1 MTGWAIVGCG
11 MIAKFHAKA
20 IADIKGS
27 KLVACHSRSIDKAKE
42 FVGVF
47 GGTAYDDLAKM
58 LANPAVD
65 VVTVCTPSGAHLEP
79 GIAAA
84 RAGKHVLVETADYL
98 QEAREERTAFLNFV
112 KHLLR

>member
-11 MIAKFHAKA
+11 MIAKFHARA

-42 FVGVF
+42 FASAF

-58 LANPAVD
+58 LADPAVD
-65 VVTVCTPSGAHLEP
+65 VVTICTPK
-79 GIAAA
+79 
-84 RAGKHVLVETADYL
+84 R
-98 QEAREERTAFLNFV
+98 
-112 KHLLR
+112 